1 MASPVD
7 RRRIGTGVD
16 YGVVTSHRKEA
27 AWKPSSPIWI
37 GRFERG
43 ACTRREL
50 VGALALIAGAGTA
63 ASAATLKS
71 ASINHVSVLVT
82 DMARSIEFYG
92 RVFGLTL
99 VNEDK
104 ANKIARL
111 GAGGKV
117 LVSLRVEPPPGLI
130 DHFAIGVD
138 GYNREAV
145 TADLKGFGL
154 DAGREHRVRIPREGS
169 RRRGRPDHRSLI
181 SNVEGGLKT
190 AVYICGWLSGRRPRL
205 SSGIQGNAPRS

>member
-1 MASPVD
+1 MEPVISD
-7 RRRIGTGVD
+7 LLT
-16 YGVVTSHRKEA
+16 
-27 AWKPSSPIWI
+27 
-37 GRFERG
+37 RFERG
-43 ACTRREL
+43 ALTRREL
-50 VGALALIAGAGTA
+50 IGALTLLAGSAAGAGIA
-63 ASAATLKS
+63 EGATLKG

-82 DMARSIEFYG
+82 DMARSIDFYG

-117 LVSLRVEPPPGLI
+117 LVSLRIEPPPGVI

-138 GYNREAV
+138 GFNREAV

-154 DAGREHRVRIPREGS
+154 TPADNIQFGFHVKD
-169 RRRGRPDHRSLI
+169 PD
-181 SNVEGGLKT
+181 G
-190 AVYICGWLSGRRPRL
+190 AVVQITGV
-205 SSGIQGNAPRS
+205 

>member
-1 MASPVD
+1 MEPVISD
-7 RRRIGTGVD
+7 LIT
-16 YGVVTSHRKEA
+16 
-27 AWKPSSPIWI
+27 
-37 GRFERG
+37 RFERG
-43 ACTRREL
+43 ALTRREL
-50 VGALALIAGAGTA
+50 IGALALLAGAGAT

-117 LVSLRVEPPPGLI
+117 LVSLRIEPPPGVI
-130 DHFAIGVD
+130 DHFAIGVE
-138 GYNREAV
+138 GFNRDTV

-154 DAGREHRVRIPREGS
+154 TPADNIQFGFHVKD
-169 RRRGRPDHRSLI
+169 PD
-181 SNVEGGLKT
+181 G
-190 AVYICGWLSGRRPRL
+190 AVVQITGV
-205 SSGIQGNAPRS
+205 

>member
-1 MASPVD
+1 MEPVISD
-7 RRRIGTGVD
+7 LV
-16 YGVVTSHRKEA
+16 A
-27 AWKPSSPIWI
+27 
-37 GRFERG
+37 RFERG
-43 ACTRREL
+43 RLSRREL
-50 VGALALIAGAGTA
+50 IGALALLAGAGAA
-63 ASAATLKS
+63 ASAATLKG

-82 DMARSIEFYG
+82 DMARSIDFYG

-117 LVSLRVEPPPGLI
+117 LVSLRIEPPPGVI

-138 GYNREAV
+138 GFNREAV

-154 DAGREHRVRIPREGS
+154 EPRETIEFGFHVKD
-169 RRRGRPDHRSLI
+169 PD
-181 SNVEGGLKT
+181 G
-190 AVYICGWLSGRRPRL
+190 AVVQITGV
-205 SSGIQGNAPRS
+205 